1 MQRWRPDEADAFAY
15 AAQSLDAPD
24 RAERHRALTK
34 ANRLLARAGLRWRD
48 VIRAPAKR
56 REHVELCIALL
67 KRGEL
72 LTDWEVEFL
81 KGLLAFARLTAK
93 QIDLLNELVL
103 KVRGLD
109 AARAA

>member
-1 MQRWRPDEADAFAY
+1 MARWRPDEADAFDY

-34 ANRLLARAGLRWRD
+34 ANQLLARAGLRWRD

-56 REHVELCIALL
+56 REHVELCLALL
-67 KRGEL
+67 KRDEL
-72 LTDWEVEFL
+72 LTGWETQFL
-81 KGLLAFARLTAK
+81 RGLLAFARLTPK
-93 QIDLLNELVL
+93 QIDMLDELVL
-103 KVRGLD
+103 KVRALD